1 MLPDD
6 ITELNIT
13 GRATTAGAAEQT
25 LPLVLGT
32 AAAAAFLPVPEGQ
45 TWMISDWI
53 ICAPPAGTI
62 HRIQQSND
70 GGLSWFNK
78 AVARVIGSG
87 PSKIFKF
94 RTPIKVKG
102 GPLVQVRARVTTP
115 PGPGPVDVAW
125 GAMSQP

>member
-1 MLPDD
+1 MLSDE

-13 GRATTAGAAEQT
+13 GRGTTSGAAEQT
-25 LPLVLGT
+25 LPLTLGT
-32 AAAAAFLPVPEGQ
+32 AAPAATLAVPQGE

-87 PSKIFKF
+87 PSKVFRF

-102 GPLVQVRARVTTP
+102 GPAVLVRARVTTP